1 MMQEPYYLIKVVE
14 QSTYTKQTLF
24 KMINLLFS
32 KNYLF
37 PLSDLSFFIY
47 LEFREINLVKVS
59 KFEIPQF

>member
-1 MMQEPYYLIKVVE
+1 MMQGPHYLIKVVE

-47 LEFREINLVKVS
+47 LEFREIN
-59 KFEIPQF
+59 FA